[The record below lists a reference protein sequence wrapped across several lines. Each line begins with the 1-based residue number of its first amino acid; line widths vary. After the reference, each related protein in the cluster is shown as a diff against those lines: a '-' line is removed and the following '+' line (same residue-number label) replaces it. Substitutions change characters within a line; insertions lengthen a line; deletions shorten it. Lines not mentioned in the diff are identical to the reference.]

1 MATFMLVHGAFH
13 GGWCWKKVLPLLR
26 AGGHEVF
33 TPTLTGLGERAH
45 LLTPTTNL
53 QTHVQDVTAVLEY
66 ENLSRVVLVGH
77 SYGGM
82 VITAVA
88 ERVPERL
95 RHLVCLD
102 AFVLGDGQ
110 ALFDLITPEGRA
122 RHHDMARTSED
133 AWRIPPFSLEDLG
146 VTAADDVKW
155 MRPRLGPQPLQAF
168 VQPVHLTNRTA
179 RALPR
184 TLISCTVEQLPGH
197 AALARRVRAEPGW
210 RYREIATGHDAMIT
224 APQAVAALLMELT

>member
-26 AGGHEVF
+26 AVGHEVF

-53 QTHVQDVTAVLEY
+53 QTHVQDVTAALEY
-66 ENLSRVVLVGH
+66 EDLSGVVLVGH

-95 RHLVCLD
+95 RHLVYLD
-102 AFVLGDGQ
+102 ALVPGDGQ
-110 ALFDLITPEGRA
+110 TLFDLITPEGRA
-122 RHHDMARTSED
+122 RHHDMARTSGEG
-133 AWRIPPFSLEDLG
+133 WRIPPCSLEDLG
-146 VTAADDVKW
+146 VTAAEDLQW
-155 MRPRLGPQPLQAF
+155 MRPGSPPNRYRRSCSRSTCRISRRESCPGPSS
-168 VQPVHLTNRTA
+168 
-179 RALPR
+179 RAL
-184 TLISCTVEQLPGH
+184 
-197 AALARRVRAEPGW
+197 
-210 RYREIATGHDAMIT
+210 
-224 APQAVAALLMELT
+224 

>member
-1 MATFMLVHGAFH
+1 MATFMLVHGGFH

-26 AGGHEVF
+26 AVGHEVF

-45 LLTPTTNL
+45 LLTPTTSL
-53 QTHVQDVTAVLEY
+53 QTHVQDVTAALEY
-66 ENLSRVVLVGH
+66 EDLSGVVLVGH

-95 RHLVCLD
+95 RHLVYLD
-102 AFVLGDGQ
+102 AFVPGDGQ

-122 RHHDMARTSED
+122 RHHDMARTSGEG
-133 AWRIPPFSLEDLG
+133 WRIPPFSLEDLG
-146 VTAADDVKW
+146 VTAAEDLQW
-155 MRPRLGPQPLQAF
+155 MRPRLAAQPLQAF
-168 VQPVHLTNRTA
+168 MQPVHVSNFAA
-179 RALPR
+179 RKLPR
-184 TLISCTVEQLPGH
+184 TLISCTVKQFPGH
-197 AALARRVRAEPGW
+197 AAIAQRLRTDPAW

-224 APQAVAALLMELT
+224 APQQVADLLLEVA